1 MTIFL
6 YYLRG
11 CIVSDLHEFAERL
24 PEQAVLFTARI
35 GTKQE
40 LSIIFKGVVVPSWM
54 EQYKMMYGDTQKPFH
69 ELYKP
74 SERDTLE
81 TYSYENLYD
90 LVEDCLVT
98 CEDEGFGIE
107 HPKLRFQAYTIDRKP
122 IRSKVITKSL
132 EIGTEND
139 VSSIQALTH
148 ALIRM
153 SEEVRRTLKE
163 TNVNNSE
170 HLKTISHLVQSTVQA
185 EKEKLSLERE
195 NMAKELIMQLHDDD
209 NGDDTRQQG
218 LNLLERVVSGVFQQQ
233 AGNIDDMIKETIK
246 NDPEKVREFM
256 QDPEV
261 VASIMREV
269 MRDDEET

>member
-35 GTKQE
+35 GTKQD
-40 LSIIFKGVVVPSWM
+40 LSIIFKGVLASAI
-54 EQYKMMYGDTQKPFH
+54 EQG
-69 ELYKP
+69 YKP
-74 SERDTLE
+74 SDKDTLE

-122 IRSKVITKSL
+122 IRSKVLTKSL

-139 VSSIQALTH
+139 ISSIQALTH

-256 QDPEV
+256 KDPEV

-269 MRDDEET
+269 MKDDEEP